1 MTSAGL
7 TNHRG
12 RILFTDNFY
21 TSMALATHM
30 WNKYG
35 WTICGTITLTDKKSR
50 QDYDVPFV
58 KMSKVALNM
67 VPRGWFREAVWRYLL
82 YPGTTKKFWVQVTTW
97 RDKKQV
103 SFLHT
108 HKVGNSRD
116 HTVRRHVKG
125 RRGLGRIE
133 LAAPR
138 AQEEYADNFNAV
150 DRND

>member
-58 KMSKVALNM
+58 KMSKGALNM

-82 YPGTTKKFWVQVTTW
+82 PAPRRNFGYRLLLGVIRNKYHSFILIRWGTVVTT
-97 RDKKQV
+97 Q
-103 SFLHT
+103 
-108 HKVGNSRD
+108 
-116 HTVRRHVKG
+116 
-125 RRGLGRIE
+125 
-133 LAAPR
+133 
-138 AQEEYADNFNAV
+138 
-150 DRND
+150 